1 MMINENHTVMQSP
14 YLRTLYALTKIKGPL
29 VDAWHKDQVNKIREE
44 VTRAN
49 NPVGRDKDVIWT
61 DFETAFTAAF
71 TDTAKKQNAANALKQ
86 LRMKGNDLD
95 TYTATF
101 KLLVKEAG
109 YDITNPHCFKRFGK
123 GLPKELLSAI
133 LRRDQTPIS
142 FNTWVNAAKTELAKM
157 AEYEA
162 MMGRSSQRYEWRT
175 PRQIEQQH
183 LGHHRHH
190 GHGHHRRNGNGRPHH
205 DTDL

>member
-1 MMINENHTVMQSP
+1 
-14 YLRTLYALTKIKGPL
+14 
-29 VDAWHKDQVNKIREE
+29 
-44 VTRAN
+44 
-49 NPVGRDKDVIWT
+49 
-61 DFETAFTAAF
+61 
-71 TDTAKKQNAANALKQ
+71 
-86 LRMKGNDLD
+86 MKGNDLD

-109 YDITNPHCFKRFGK
+109 YNITDPHCFKQFGK

-162 MMGRSSQRYEWRT
+162 MMGRSSQHYKWRT
-175 PRQIEQQH
+175 P
-183 LGHHRHH
+183 
-190 GHGHHRRNGNGRPHH
+190 
-205 DTDL
+205 